1 MKKAMYSCLIANR
14 KRDYDWACF
23 GILSARTSSKIL
35 AICEVKWLDMIHPF
49 FAHTGCIHLCWLFIP
64 LVKFGSTTA
73 TTSNIKNISNNENNN
88 YGKSNS
94 SKKKKHNLLVTAFKI
109 PKVHRYWVT
118 IVAMNKMKKTYCSD
132 RNMQLIIHSCSVLL
146 Y

>member
-49 FAHTGCIHLCWLFIP
+49 FAHTGCIHLRWLFIS
-64 LVKFGSTTA
+64 LVNFWINNNN
-73 TTSNIKNISNNENNN
+73 NIKHQEHQQQREQQVWQEQQQH
-88 YGKSNS
+88 
-94 SKKKKHNLLVTAFKI
+94 KKKHNLLVTAFKI
-109 PKVHRYWVT
+109 PKVQRYWVT
-118 IVAMNKMKKTYCSD
+118 IVAINKMKKFYSSD
-132 RNMQLIIHSCSVLL
+132 RNMQLILHSCSVIL